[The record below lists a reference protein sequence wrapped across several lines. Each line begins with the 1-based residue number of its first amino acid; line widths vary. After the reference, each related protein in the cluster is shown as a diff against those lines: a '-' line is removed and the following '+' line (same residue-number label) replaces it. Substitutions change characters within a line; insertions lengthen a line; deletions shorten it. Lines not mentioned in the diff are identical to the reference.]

1 MKEDRVFD
9 QFKFQGLGLF
19 VFLGMSRANKQTG
32 AGRRWSAA
40 IFGSVQSEKR
50 CCVCRNMNR
59 STEDEEKM
67 GSQKIGSGKLSISD
81 DEASAD
87 WRDKMAREAQGRLDR
102 LGVGGVGGRLVPVWD
117 KSGTVHEVN
126 RRQARH
132 GRGEAGGDGND
143 IITSA
148 RDIDIWHRPFQDSH
162 PWPRRSAPRDIAKS
176 RQEAYLLTASTS
188 VPLSARPGGARRE
201 AEISSI
207 QPTPA
212 GPATRQSVVR
222 EGSPDCLDAPWPFA
236 VTAFTRNPSSTPAL
250 TQKLSRLADQAIPK
264 LKTTT

>member
-1 MKEDRVFD
+1 
-9 QFKFQGLGLF
+9 
-19 VFLGMSRANKQTG
+19 MSRANKQTG
-32 AGRRWSAA
+32 AGRRWSVA

-126 RRQARH
+126 RCQARH

>member
-1 MKEDRVFD
+1 M
-9 QFKFQGLGLF
+9 
-19 VFLGMSRANKQTG
+19 FLGMSRANKQTG
-32 AGRRWSAA
+32 AGRRWSVA

-132 GRGEAGGDGND
+132 GKGKQEEMAT
-143 IITSA
+143 TS
-148 RDIDIWHRPFQDSH
+148 S
-162 PWPRRSAPRDIAKS
+162 
-176 RQEAYLLTASTS
+176 
-188 VPLSARPGGARRE
+188 
-201 AEISSI
+201 
-207 QPTPA
+207 
-212 GPATRQSVVR
+212 
-222 EGSPDCLDAPWPFA
+222 
-236 VTAFTRNPSSTPAL
+236 PAL
-250 TQKLSRLADQAIPK
+250 ETSISGIAHSKTPILGRGDRHRGTSQSLDKRLIS
-264 LKTTT
+264 